1 MGQDITDRVR
11 QIVAE
16 QLGIGEGEVRVSSS
30 FTDLGADSFAVV
42 EMVLALEEAFE
53 VEIAD
58 TETDRLRTVGD
69 AIGFVVTARQRQGR

>member
-16 QLGIGEGEVRVSSS
+16 QLGIGEGEVRASSS
-30 FTDLGADSFAVV
+30 FTDLGADSFAVL